1 MARFVR
7 CLRRTVFSNS
17 SSSPSIA
24 YRNPTIGFPSNQN
37 PKFLISRRCLS
48 SGSYVSEMQKSAF
61 ERNICRL
68 IRNEIE
74 YELDHLPP
82 LQPPRSYGPFSVEE
96 RPGEQWISLKGKFGE
111 EEDIKIEATMFDKSV
126 PTSKSTKTEPEFILH
141 ITFIV
146 NITKGTA
153 GETLEIMC
161 SAWPDN
167 IEISKLCIRKGVKS
181 SPSSYNGP
189 EFEELDDE
197 LQEALYQYLEKRG
210 ISDDLAVFLHK
221 YMKNKGKGEYVRW
234 MESVKSY
241 VEQK

>member
-17 SSSPSIA
+17 PPSIA
-24 YRNPTIGFPSNQN
+24 PKIAFPSNQN
-37 PKFLISRRCLS
+37 PNFIIRRRCLS

-61 ERNICRL
+61 QGNICRL

-74 YELDHLPP
+74 YELDRSPP
-82 LQPPRSYGPFSVEE
+82 LQAPSSFGPFTVDE
-96 RPGEQWISLKGKFGE
+96 RPGEQWISLKRKFGDKD
-111 EEDIKIEATMFDKSV
+111 DIKIEATMFDKSV
-126 PTSKSTKTEPEFILH
+126 PTSKSTSTEPECVLH
-141 ITFIV
+141 ITFVV
-146 NITKGTA
+146 NISKGGA

-161 SAWPDN
+161 SAWPDT
-167 IEISKLCIRKGVKS
+167 IEISKLCIRKGTQS
-181 SPSSYNGP
+181 SPSSYGGP

-197 LQEALYQYLEKRG
+197 LQDALYQFLEERG
-210 ISDDLAVFLHK
+210 ISDELGVFLHRF
-221 YMKNKGKGEYVRW
+221 MKNKNKYEYVRW

>member
-7 CLRRTVFSNS
+7 CLKRTVFSS
-17 SSSPSIA
+17 SIA
-24 YRNPTIGFPSNQN
+24 YRNPKIGLPTNQK
-37 PKFLISRRCLS
+37 PKFLISHRCLS

-61 ERNICRL
+61 QGNILRL

-74 YELDHLPP
+74 YELDHSPP
-82 LQPPRSYGPFSVEE
+82 FQPPSSFGPFAIDE
-96 RPGEQWISLKGKFGE
+96 RPGEQWISLRRKFGE
-111 EEDIKIEATMFDKSV
+111 KEDIKIEATMFDKSV
-126 PTSKSTKTEPEFILH
+126 PSSKSTSTEPEYLLH

-146 NITKGTA
+146 NISKCGS

-161 SAWPDN
+161 SAWPDT
-167 IEISKLCIRKGVKS
+167 IEISKLCVRKSIKS
-181 SPSSYNGP
+181 SPSSYGGP
-189 EFEELDDE
+189 EFEELDDN
-197 LQEALYQYLEKRG
+197 LQDALYQFLEERG
-210 ISDDLAVFLHK
+210 ISDDLAVFLHQ